1 MKGNLTII
9 LALVSASLCW
19 AYFGPSITGL
29 ILDILGVSFLL
40 WMELKGE
47 TIMFRLNA
55 TKMDQGRWWEEI
67 KKSCSLWQLI
77 PLWIFKTIAP
87 TDVMSANKPA
97 ITESIPE
104 RFWVLLLLILGFF
117 FQLLGTGIPVQV
129 EANWAYVT
137 PPWTFN
143 VHDKYAGR
151 EVSSIPHNEWKQEAA
166 FDSATH
172 CERARLF
179 AYKIRILPQ
188 GHREPLLGLFAGGAE
203 MRAKEEAEPLIRRYL
218 ELEDSHMK
226 DPKLAAGAR
235 DINWKVIKLWEASK
249 CVPLSSLRR

>member
-1 MKGNLTII
+1 MYSPSQI
-9 LALVSASLCW
+9 LISIGLLVSIIGSGILVWRAAKRFFISLV
-19 AYFGPSITGL
+19 STGAKTE
-29 ILDILGVSFLL
+29 IENEAVAVSFN
-40 WMELKGE
+40 
-47 TIMFRLNA
+47 RLAPKERAEQLADPIAQGFIA
-55 TKMDQGRWWEEI
+55 TY
-67 KKSCSLWQLI
+67 
-77 PLWIFKTIAP
+77 KTSFAGFI
-87 TDVMSANKPA
+87 
-97 ITESIPE
+97 
-104 RFWVLLLLILGFF
+104 LLILGFF
-117 FQLLGTGIPVQV
+117 FQLLGTVMTVQV

-143 VHDKYAGR
+143 VHDNYAGR
-151 EVSSIPHNEWKQEAA
+151 EFSSIPLKEWKQEAA

-203 MRAKEEAEPLIRRYL
+203 MRANEEAEPLIRRYL

-226 DPKLAAGAR
+226 DPKLVAAAR

-249 CVPLSSLRR
+249 CVPLTSLRR